1 MKILVAEDD
10 PISRRLLEVTLVRWG
25 FDVVMACDGTAAWG
39 ILKGED
45 PPSLAILDWMMPGL
59 EGVEICRKI
68 RETPS
73 LALTYVLLLTAKD
86 LREDVIAGLTAGA
99 NDYLTKPF
107 NREELQ
113 ARLRVGAKVVGLQ
126 TALAARVRELEGA
139 LSRVRQLQGLLPI
152 CAYCKK
158 IRSDGNYWQQVENYI
173 AEHTDAHFSHGI
185 CPDCYTRFIQPELDQ
200 MSREVATEAA
210 GLAEEE
216 GPLQAREPGD
226 DPKGGI

>member
-10 PISRRLLEVTLVRWG
+10 PISRRLLEVTLVKWG
-25 FDVVMACDGTAAWG
+25 YDVVMTCDGAAAWR
-39 ILKGED
+39 IMEGED
-45 PPSLAILDWMMPGL
+45 PPSLAILDWMMPGM
-59 EGVEICRKI
+59 EGVEICRRI
-68 RETPS
+68 RETPL

-86 LREDVIAGLTAGA
+86 RREDVIAGLTAGA

-113 ARLRVGAKVVGLQ
+113 ARLRVGANVVRLQ
-126 TALAARVRELEGA
+126 TSLAARVRELEEA

-185 CPDCYTRFIQPELDQ
+185 CPDCYARVIQPELDQ
-200 MSREVATEAA
+200 MNREAA
-210 GLAEEE
+210 RLTKEE
-216 GPLQAREPGD
+216 GSLQALEPEGAQ
-226 DPKGGI
+226 KGGT